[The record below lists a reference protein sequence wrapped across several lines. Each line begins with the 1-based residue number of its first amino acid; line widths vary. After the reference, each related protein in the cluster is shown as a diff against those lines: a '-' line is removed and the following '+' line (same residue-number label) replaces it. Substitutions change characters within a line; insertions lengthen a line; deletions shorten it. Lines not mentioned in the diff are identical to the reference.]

1 MWLKSASSNN
11 GKVFAIK
18 IYDNL
23 STNYINPEK
32 LPVQF
37 LDENG
42 NDYFANISNK
52 DGKDFYK
59 YLRENFFYT
68 ISENYS
74 IYPTTFSNFG
84 IDNNIS
90 GELWED
96 QLYHKNDGYLTPIV
110 LVPFKDENM
119 IDIGKESKLAAE
131 RVATLSLQLKLNKSY
146 FIEDYEP
153 EYIYYKLQ
161 YRKNYSENLK
171 DKLNDSY
178 KYYLNKKE
186 KQGININNKKQLL
199 CDVENKIDIL
209 YESSKKIWDNLLDF
223 DGFKVSVKQYILD
236 YLSYKSIK
244 TIFNYQHFWKEYFNN
259 KCIYEFLID
268 NKYSKNEIDGLM
280 LKIITEEFNTTKNI
294 NHMNLK
300 IVQCIN
306 YLKNK
311 NFPKRVQEDFYISIK
326 EFEDYLSEQKDSYSY
341 DDVFINMLPSIYS
354 TEILYKKRIKRPDG
368 SIDYL
373 HKIKLSEMSSGEQQL
388 LFALS
393 YIIYHIKNI
402 ESINDKN
409 RTTYENISLIIDE
422 AELYSHPDFQRKYL
436 SELVNILKRSQLN
449 TIKNINILIATH
461 SPFIL
466 SDIPSFNI
474 SGMDEGNPV
483 KFEEPTLGANIYDLF
498 KNQFFMETSLGKNS
512 GDLFNKVIQDYY
524 VFKQKENK
532 DQIQIIIN
540 KYRDN
545 METYKSFIKNLGDD
559 YYQRTIGKMI
569 FRICGFSEAEIY
581 KELKALCV
589 K

>member
-1 MWLKSASSNN
+1 M
-11 GKVFAIK
+11 
-18 IYDNL
+18 
-23 STNYINPEK
+23 
-32 LPVQF
+32 
-37 LDENG
+37 
-42 NDYFANISNK
+42 
-52 DGKDFYK
+52 
-59 YLRENFFYT
+59 RENFFYT

-268 NKYSKNEIDGLM
+268 NKYSKNEIDGL
-280 LKIITEEFNTTKNI
+280 
-294 NHMNLK
+294 
-300 IVQCIN
+300 
-306 YLKNK
+306 
-311 NFPKRVQEDFYISIK
+311 S
-326 EFEDYLSEQKDSYSY
+326 
-341 DDVFINMLPSIYS
+341 
-354 TEILYKKRIKRPDG
+354 
-368 SIDYL
+368 
-373 HKIKLSEMSSGEQQL
+373 
-388 LFALS
+388 
-393 YIIYHIKNI
+393 
-402 ESINDKN
+402 
-409 RTTYENISLIIDE
+409 
-422 AELYSHPDFQRKYL
+422 
-436 SELVNILKRSQLN
+436 
-449 TIKNINILIATH
+449 
-461 SPFIL
+461 
-466 SDIPSFNI
+466 
-474 SGMDEGNPV
+474 
-483 KFEEPTLGANIYDLF
+483 
-498 KNQFFMETSLGKNS
+498 
-512 GDLFNKVIQDYY
+512 
-524 VFKQKENK
+524 
-532 DQIQIIIN
+532 
-540 KYRDN
+540 
-545 METYKSFIKNLGDD
+545 
-559 YYQRTIGKMI
+559 
-569 FRICGFSEAEIY
+569 
-581 KELKALCV
+581 
-589 K
+589 